1 LDQAIKTE
9 KVLVLQST
17 DNQAQ
22 AQEELD
28 KVLDQVVINEVWAL
42 EANREAW
49 AQEEEKEEHWVLEEM
64 KEG

>member
-1 LDQAIKTE
+1 LDQAIETE

-42 EANREAW
+42 EANREAR